1 MIRKLIALLVV
12 FAVVATTMAGPVKV
26 IALKLGKSHINFQFV
41 IEYNFGY
48 PTGL

>member
-26 IALKLGKSHINFQFV
+26 IAFILANEKCLVTLETLITNDS
-41 IEYNFGY
+41 
-48 PTGL
+48 